1 MTSQENC
8 NCDDQCPESTSCIC
22 LYVYDT
28 GRCTCDCFGPIVITP
43 TLKLADRVAVN
54 AREATLASLGESLGR
69 SCEVELLIPGTRAS
83 ERVSVSIQ
91 DATLHYV
98 VENVGLVV
106 GGPRTP
112 QPD

>member
-1 MTSQENC
+1 VRLLRADRHHPDAE
-8 NCDDQCPESTSCIC
+8 
-22 LYVYDT
+22 T
-28 GRCTCDCFGPIVITP
+28 GRPRG
-43 TLKLADRVAVN
+43 RE

-112 QPD
+112 QTD